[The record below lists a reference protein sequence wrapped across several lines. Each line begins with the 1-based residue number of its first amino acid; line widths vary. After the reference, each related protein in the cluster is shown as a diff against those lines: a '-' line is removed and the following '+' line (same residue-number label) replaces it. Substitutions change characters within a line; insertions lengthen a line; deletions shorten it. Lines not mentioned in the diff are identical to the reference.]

1 MQIMTWEKA
10 ILNTIKNYIYHS
22 REKSIKKMIFSIF
35 IYKSKN
41 AIIFSGSANKQL
53 SEEIARYLGTKLG
66 KI

>member
-1 MQIMTWEKA
+1 
-10 ILNTIKNYIYHS
+10 
-22 REKSIKKMIFSIF
+22 MIFSIF